1 MAKGFENKIVFITG
15 SSQGIGK
22 ATAELFLSKGAH
34 VILNGRNEERLN
46 QAISELSKMGRVSGI
61 AGDISN
67 IERAAKMM
75 GEIKGVHGRLDVLV
89 NNAGV
94 SMRGDFAE
102 LHPEVY
108 RTVFETNVQG
118 VVNLSIPAMELLRES
133 RGSLVLV
140 SSLAGIR
147 GLPGLSAYCSSKMAL
162 RGIAESIRIEESA
175 SGVHVGLVQVGIT
188 EIEHDKQTV
197 SADGS
202 LITINDRSKFKVS
215 SKESVAKAILRNV
228 ERRRFV
234 STLTPIGKLNSAMQS
249 IAPGLVEWILIKSI
263 KRIKERS

>member
-1 MAKGFENKIVFITG
+1 MAKGFENKVVFITG

-22 ATAELFLSKGAH
+22 ATAELFLHKGAH
-34 VILNGRNEERLN
+34 VIINGRSEERLIRT
-46 QAISELSKMGRVSGI
+46 QEELSRLGKVSRLV
-61 AGDISN
+61 GDISN
-67 IERAAKMM
+67 IDLAVDMVSKIRQE
-75 GEIKGVHGRLDVLV
+75 HGRLDILV
-89 NNAGV
+89 NNAGI

-118 VVNLSIPAMELLRES
+118 VVNLSIPAMDLLRES
-133 RGSLVLV
+133 KGSLVLV

-162 RGIAESIRIEESA
+162 RGIAESIRIEEA
-175 SGVHVGLVQVGIT
+175 GSGIHVGLVQVGIT

-197 SADGS
+197 GADGK

-215 SKESVAKAILRNV
+215 SKESVAKAIVSNV
-228 ERRRFV
+228 KRRRFI
-234 STLTPIGKLNSAMQS
+234 STLTPIGKLNALMQS
-249 IAPGLVEWILIKSI
+249 VAPGFVEWILIKSI
-263 KRIKERS
+263 KRIKDRS